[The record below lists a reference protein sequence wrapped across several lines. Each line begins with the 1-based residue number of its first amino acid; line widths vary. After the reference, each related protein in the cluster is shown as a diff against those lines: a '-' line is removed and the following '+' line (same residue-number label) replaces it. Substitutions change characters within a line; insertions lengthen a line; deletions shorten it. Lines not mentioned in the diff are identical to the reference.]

1 MCEKMFSL
9 YAILL
14 GFGLDLI
21 IGDPHGLY
29 HPVRAIGLCITKLE
43 NIIIKILKIDRSQK
57 ERNEMK
63 EIWGGLLLFLC
74 VCLISVGTSVALL
87 MIADRISI
95 YVKFIVETIIC
106 YQLVATKA
114 LKKESLKVMTSLQ
127 EQDIE
132 KARYNLSMIV
142 GRDTKNL
149 NQENIIKAAVET
161 VAENT
166 SDGVIAPLLFLFL
179 GGVPMGVL
187 YKAINT
193 MDSMIGYKNEKYIY
207 LGRAAAIADDI
218 VNFIPARLSALLMIA
233 ASLFGGFDMKNAWK
247 IFKRDRF
254 NHASPNSAQTE
265 AVMAGALNIQLA
277 GAAYYFGVL
286 HQKPNIGDKNRQIEI
301 LDIKRANKLLYLT
314 AFFVV
319 IILGVGKYLV
329 KML

>member
-57 ERNEMK
+57 ERNEIK
-63 EIWGGLLLFLC
+63 ETWGGLLLFLC